1 MKIYIENINII
12 NINFNNFN
20 NLNCNILDKLFIKKK
35 YKQNIYSDEGIFYYK
50 NNKLVKIKI
59 NDKPIEYTDIGIYT
73 LAKDSSIK
81 TKINNNFQIPLN
93 YKLDN
98 YLKYSYKINKNI
110 TFIIH
115 SNENII
121 VNYYFKIK
129 HNDNINNNDDIISFL
144 SLLK

>member
-12 NINFNNFN
+12 NNNFNNF
-20 NLNCNILDKLFIKKK
+20 NCNILDKLFIKKK
-35 YKQNIYSDEGIFYYK
+35 YKQNMYSDEGIFYYK

-59 NDKPIEYTDIGIYT
+59 DDKPIEYIDIDNYT

-81 TKINNNFQIPLN
+81 TKIINNYQIPLN
-93 YKLDN
+93 YNIDN
-98 YLKYSYKINKNI
+98 YLKYSYKINKHI
-110 TFIIH
+110 KLIIH

-129 HNDNINNNDDIISFL
+129 HNDNINNYDDIISFL